1 MWAGECAQAPP
12 WMELI
17 TGTGRCAVLL
27 GSIGLWADHPPTRM
41 ETLLNQSGD
50 LVGALVEAAECAL
63 WFTDHTRVW

>member
-1 MWAGECAQAPP
+1 
-12 WMELI
+12 MELI

-50 LVGALVEAAECAL
+50 LVGALVEAAECA
-63 WFTDHTRVW
+63 